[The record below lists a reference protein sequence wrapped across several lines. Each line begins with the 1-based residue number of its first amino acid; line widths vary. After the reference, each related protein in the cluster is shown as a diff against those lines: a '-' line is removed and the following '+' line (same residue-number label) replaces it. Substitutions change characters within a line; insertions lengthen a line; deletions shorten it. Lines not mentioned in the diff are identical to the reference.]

1 MVRHIA
7 LGGMLAALAV
17 VFTHTLAG
25 IPNVELT
32 SLTLYL
38 GGALLGPAWGGLT
51 GAVSAVAL
59 SLTNPMGLPHPV
71 MLGAQVLAYAA
82 WGLLGGMVGER
93 LRTPLHGVAIGIAG
107 TALFQVLVNG
117 SIAIVTE
124 TPWQAVFVPALP
136 FTAAH
141 LGWNALAFGS
151 LGPALTARIQP
162 LKKRLGAA

>member
-1 MVRHIA
+1 MIRHIA
-7 LGGMLAALAV
+7 LGGVLAALAV

-32 SLTLYL
+32 SLTLFL

-71 MLGAQVLAYAA
+71 MLGAQVLGYAA

-93 LRTPLHGVAIGIAG
+93 LRTPLLGVAVGIAG
-107 TALFQVLVNG
+107 TGLFQVLLNG

-124 TPWQAVFVPALP
+124 TPWQAVLIPALP
-136 FTAAH
+136 FTGAH
-141 LGWNALAFGS
+141 IAWNTMAFGV
-151 LGPALTARIQP
+151 LGPALVARVLP
-162 LKKRLGAA
+162 LRQRLGS